1 MSYVVIY
8 IGSRLFEIG
17 EKWLKHPLTVL
28 AVFKKGS
35 NSNFLEQ
42 NKNFFFVNDARFAR
56 KHVGAYSKLVGTPSF
71 KLFFFFRI
79 LILLSNP
86 SITIIMMI
94 GIPQSIVT
102 AKVLYTIMETTTK
115 WTIGSVTYAKM
126 TLFSG
131 KKRKSESKN

>member
-1 MSYVVIY
+1 MLASLANMLEPIPNLL
-8 IGSRLFEIG
+8 G
-17 EKWLKHPLTVL
+17 HPVL
-28 AVFKKGS
+28 I
-35 NSNFLEQ
+35 
-42 NKNFFFVNDARFAR
+42 
-56 KHVGAYSKLVGTPSF
+56 
-71 KLFFFFRI
+71 FFFRI

>member
-1 MSYVVIY
+1 MKVKI
-8 IGSRLFEIG
+8 
-17 EKWLKHPLTVL
+17 
-28 AVFKKGS
+28 AKKT
-35 NSNFLEQ
+35 FAIFF
-42 NKNFFFVNDARFAR
+42 NKNKLILWNQKWNSIFFQKV
-56 KHVGAYSKLVGTPSF
+56 KLKKSLRIF
-71 KLFFFFRI
+71 DFLSFRI

-131 KKRKSESKN
+131 KKRKSESKNWIKWGWSTVKNCCTFQHIL